1 MNQEELKKS
10 LGEHLCSYCPWTN
23 GDIEK
28 PPYGGMCEGS
38 YCDEALDYY
47 LEAHRNNGHH
57 GEER

>member
-47 LEAHRNNGHH
+47 LEAQ
-57 GEER
+57 EEKHESV